1 MRKLKPNP
9 AVLENLVNR
18 DARQTKVLAGIDPIV
33 SGFDSAF
40 WAEVVRRIMVRVE
53 RIRMDRET
61 RFHAMT
67 ELELKVSKA
76 REDELREVAAM
87 PTNIIESAGALQA
100 ENLKLKKSIREKRKE
115 MKAVGSAYA
124 DGT

>member
-18 DARQTKVLAGIDPIV
+18 ESRQTKVLASIEPIT

-61 RFHAMT
+61 RFHAMN

-115 MKAVGSAYA
+115 IKAVGTAYA